1 MGDAQRRVLAALT
14 VLAGGTAASLPFYHG
29 AGLAPPNST
38 PTASTRPARVGP
50 VVPLQIASEHGASPS
65 ATSPTMG
72 VSTSARLADTL
83 TDRPADA
90 PRHARSSDHADSIDE
105 IRGSSP
111 NTERPAE
118 IPTPSLSARRPAA
131 EEEVPPAALL
141 RRSTEPGPSPA
152 TAEPPRIRVHRIT
165 DGDTLET
172 LAERFLGDRSR
183 WPEIGEANREVLATD
198 DVLPI
203 GKSLQIPPRERA
215 TTTEA
220 SAISTPAPV
229 AAPATPLPDRPGLV
243 PIDWK

>member
-29 AGLAPPNST
+29 AGLAPSNST
-38 PTASTRPARVGP
+38 PTPSTQPAQVGP
-50 VVPLQIASEHGASPS
+50 VVPLQIAGDHATSPL

-83 TDRPADA
+83 TNRPADA
-90 PRHARSSDHADSIDE
+90 PRHARSPDHADFIDE
-105 IRGSSP
+105 IQGSSP
-111 NTERPAE
+111 KAEGPTE

-131 EEEVPPAALL
+131 EEDVPPATLL
-141 RRSTEPGPSPA
+141 RRSAEPGLSPA

-183 WPEIGEANREVLATD
+183 WPEIRDANRQVLASD
-198 DVLPI
+198 DILPI

-220 SAISTPAPV
+220 SATSSPGP
-229 AAPATPLPDRPGLV
+229 AAPPSDRPGLV
-243 PIDWK
+243 PIEWK